1 MDEEEKKLETEKVIK
16 NNEENDEGDDI
27 DFDKIED
34 FPNTT
39 INFTKN

>member
-1 MDEEEKKLETEKVIK
+1 MDEEEKKFEAKEVIK
-16 NNEENDEGDDI
+16 NSEENEEGDDI

-39 INFTKN
+39 INFTK